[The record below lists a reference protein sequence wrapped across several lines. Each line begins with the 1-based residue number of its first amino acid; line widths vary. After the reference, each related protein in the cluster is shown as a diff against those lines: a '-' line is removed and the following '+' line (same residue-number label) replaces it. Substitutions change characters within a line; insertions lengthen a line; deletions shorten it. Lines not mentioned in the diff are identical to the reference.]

1 MDWPD
6 WNTLSLA
13 DQHYLPY
20 VLIAAAIMVAAVVL
34 LPKRHGKP
42 VLLGAWLVRLLALL
56 ALGLAIANPVTTA
69 QAESRFQPVGTWRLL
84 LSGAQAPANPQ
95 TRDFIEPP
103 AVFVNRVRD
112 ALVGE
117 APPAT
122 TEVHAAEREA
132 ALASRDAVRALGVP
146 CIAFYPAQQALSP
159 TPLITGIEAPISIRP
174 GEPFRPG
181 VRLAGPQAELRVTL
195 DSKPLQPDGDQY
207 EVRSDLPGR
216 HVLEAV
222 LLDADGRELQRAGHV
237 FRVGDR
243 PRALA
248 LGLDGRQLARA
259 TALAPD
265 LQFTAVTVPEFRSAS
280 LGDEHAS
287 IELVLASVESLNR
300 LSADQAFTLA
310 GFVARGG
317 GLFVTGD
324 GAKYVAPEYLH
335 RDVRGLLPVILQKE
349 GKQPPPDDPPLE
361 EEPIKAE
368 IAKVS
373 ICFVL
378 DRSGSMDAPVGDGKA
393 TRWQIAT
400 KGVIESLK
408 LVDQGGRRD
417 LEKPESE
424 SIATRVG
431 IMSFTLSQNWIDKP
445 RTFLKF
451 DREFDLPRRLRD
463 VTGDAEYAE
472 LGYNTDIYAAVDEAI
487 NVMKEEPSAVK
498 VIVMMT
504 DGADRPKNAL
514 EGKKHTDLRDL
525 AIANEI
531 NIVAVGIGDAF
542 SGSDPEAL
550 AARQV
555 ISDLAT
561 KPEFA
566 KIPAPQDAAKAYT
579 IFVDTVETA
588 FQAYDD
594 KKKQEEEERKRKL
607 EEQQNRE
614 LEPEKVEVM
623 PGTFPLV
630 LGVVGEQLFGKDAL
644 PDTAPK
650 VQWLARNFARDG
662 AAVALAAAT
671 DDPGATPV
679 LAFKGYGLGRVG
691 FWGAGTEP
699 EALGELTG
707 WADFPAIF
715 AASLRWLLPR
725 EQPDLRLLGEATP
738 NGIRILD
745 PIEEA
750 TYLLRTDA
758 GDLPLKLNDAELTS
772 DGPLPLGPAEVL
784 ERVPSES
791 GPIDR
796 AIGDVYVANAPAVV
810 SRQLALDE
818 DDGPAVLQ
826 SRPPEVTRQTREATL
841 PLLYLLTLVLLIMPI
856 ERLIRRRS

>member
-13 DQHYLPY
+13 DRHYLPY
-20 VLIAAAIMVAAVVL
+20 MLIAAAVMVAAVVL

-42 VLLGAWLVRLLALL
+42 VLIGAWLVRLLALL
-56 ALGLAIANPVTTA
+56 VLGLAIANPVTTT
-69 QAESRFQPVGTWRLL
+69 QAEARFQPAGTWRLL
-84 LSGAQAPANPQ
+84 LPGADAPANPQ
-95 TRDFIEPP
+95 ARDFNEPP
-103 AVFVNRVRD
+103 AAFVNRVRD

-132 ALASRDAVRALGVP
+132 ALAACDAVRALGVP
-146 CIAFYPAQQALSP
+146 CRAFYPAQQALSP
-159 TPLITGIEAPISIRP
+159 TPLITGIDAPINVRP
-174 GEPFRPG
+174 GEPFVAQ
-181 VRLAGPQAELRVTL
+181 VRLAGPAAELRVTL
-195 DSKPLQPDGDQY
+195 DGKPLQPEDGAF
-207 EVRSDLPGR
+207 EVRSDVPGR

-222 LLDADGRELQRAGHV
+222 LLDAEGHEVQRAGHV
-237 FRVGDR
+237 FRVGEK

-248 LGLDGRQLARA
+248 LGLEGKQLARA
-259 TALAPD
+259 GALAPD
-265 LQFTAVTVPEFRSAS
+265 LQFTAVTVPEFRGSS
-280 LGDEHAS
+280 LGDEQVPV
-287 IELVLASVESLNR
+287 ELVISSVQALNQ

-324 GAKYVAPEYLH
+324 GAKYVAPEYLP
-335 RDVRGLLPVILQKE
+335 RDVRGVLPVILQKE

-378 DRSGSMDAPVGDGKA
+378 DRSGSMDAPVGDGTA

-451 DREFDLPRRLRD
+451 DREFDLPRRLRE
-463 VTGDAEYAE
+463 VTGDNEYAE

-487 NVMKEEPSAVK
+487 NVMKDEPSAVK

-514 EGKKHTDLRDL
+514 EGKKHTDLRAR
-525 AIANEI
+525 AIEHEI

-566 KIPAPQDAAKAYT
+566 KIPAAQDAAKAYT

-607 EEQQNRE
+607 EEQKNRE

-650 VQWLARNFARDG
+650 VQWVARNFARDG

-671 DDPGATPV
+671 DDPAATPV

-691 FWGAGTEP
+691 FWGAGTDQI
-699 EALGELTG
+699 ALGELTG
-707 WADFPAIF
+707 WDDFPAIF

-725 EQPDLRLLGEATP
+725 EQPDLRLLGDATP

-750 TYLLRTDA
+750 TYLLRTPA
-758 GDLPLKLNDAELTS
+758 GDLALKLNDRELTS
-772 DGPLPLGPAEVL
+772 DGPLPLGPAEVV

-791 GPIDR
+791 GPIER
-796 AIGDVYVANAPAVV
+796 VIGDVYVANAPAVV
-810 SRQLALDE
+810 ARQLALDE
-818 DDGPAVLQ
+818 DEGPATLQ
-826 SRPPEVTRQTREATL
+826 ARPPEVTRQTREATL

>member
-6 WNTLSLA
+6 WKTLHIA
-13 DQHYLPY
+13 HPEMLPWVGLCALVGAATL
-20 VLIAAAIMVAAVVL
+20 VLPWRHAKGVVAAAGMVRCLAIGVL
-34 LPKRHGKP
+34 
-42 VLLGAWLVRLLALL
+42 V
-56 ALGLAIANPVTTA
+56 LAIAGFVNV
-69 QAESRFQPVGTWRLL
+69 QSSEVRFQPAGTWRLL
-84 LSGAQAPANPQ
+84 LPGAEAPANPHA
-95 TRDFIEPP
+95 RDFSEPP
-103 AVFVNRVRD
+103 AVFINRVRNE
-112 ALVGE
+112 LVGE

-132 ALASRDAVRALGVP
+132 ALAARDAVRALGVP
-146 CIAFYPAQQALSP
+146 CRAFYPAQEALSP
-159 TPLITGIEAPISIRP
+159 TPLITGIEAPVSVKP
-174 GEPFRPG
+174 GEPFTAQ
-181 VRLAGPQAELRVTL
+181 VRRAGPEVELRVSL
-195 DSKPLQPDGDQY
+195 DGKPLSGADGRC
-207 EVRSDLPGR
+207 EVRSDVPGR

-222 LLDADGRELQRAGHV
+222 LLDAEGRELQRAGQV
-237 FRVGDR
+237 IRVGEK

-248 LGLDGRQLARA
+248 LGLDGKQLARA

-265 LQFTAVTVPEFRSAS
+265 LQFTVVSAEEFRGAS
-280 LGDEHAS
+280 LGDEQAP
-287 IELVLASVESLNR
+287 IELVLASVDSLNR
-300 LSADQAFTLA
+300 LSAEQAFTLA

-335 RDVRGLLPVILQKE
+335 REVRGVLPVILQKE
-349 GKQPPPDDPPLE
+349 GKQPPPDKPPLE

-378 DRSGSMDAPVGDGKA
+378 DRSGSMDTPVGDGKA
-393 TRWQIAT
+393 TRWQIAC

-408 LVDQGGRRD
+408 LIDQGGRRD
-417 LEKPESE
+417 LATPESE
-424 SIATRVG
+424 SFATRVG

-451 DREFDLPRRLRD
+451 DREFDLPRRLRA
-463 VTGDAEYAE
+463 VEGDREFAE
-472 LGYNTDIYAAVDEAI
+472 LYTNTDIYAAMEEAI
-487 NVMKEEPSAVK
+487 NVMKDEPSAVK

-504 DGADRPKNAL
+504 DGADRPKNTL
-514 EGKKHTDLRDL
+514 EGKKHTDLRD
-525 AIANEI
+525 AAVANQI
-531 NIVAVGIGDAF
+531 NIVAVGIGDEF
-542 SGSDPEAL
+542 SGAGAEAL

-555 ISDLAT
+555 ITDLAT
-561 KPEFA
+561 RPEFA
-566 KIPAPQDAAKAYT
+566 KIPAAQDAAKAYT

-594 KKKQEEEERKRKL
+594 KKRQEEEARKRRL

-623 PGTFPLV
+623 PGTFPLHM
-630 LGVVGEQLFGKDAL
+630 GVVGEQLFGRESL
-644 PDTAPK
+644 PDPAPK

-662 AAVALAAAT
+662 AAVALSAIT
-671 DDPGATPV
+671 DDASATPV
-679 LAFKGYGLGRVG
+679 LVFKGYGLGRVG
-691 FWGAGTEP
+691 FWGAGTDP

-738 NGIRILD
+738 EAIRILD

-750 TYLLRTDA
+750 TYLLRTQA
-758 GDLPLKLNDAELTS
+758 GDRPLALNDGELT
-772 DGPLPLGPAEVL
+772 GGEPLPPGPAEVI
-784 ERVPSES
+784 ESVPSES
-791 GPIDR
+791 GPIER
-796 AIGDVYVANAPAVV
+796 AIGDVYVAVAPPVV
-810 SRQLALDE
+810 ARQLALDE
-818 DDGPAVLQ
+818 DEGPATLQ
-826 SRPPEVTRQTREATL
+826 ARPPEVTSLTREATL